1 MKQFLYMPRDLVN
14 FAPLNAKDH
23 FPMFDKLF
31 VMSQYVLP
39 QLSVSRLAGRLAD
52 NKSLPGL
59 KNRVVKWFIGRYGV
73 DMDEAL
79 EPDPAAYP
87 SFNAFF
93 TRALKPGLRPVDERE
108 TTLVSPV
115 DGTISQLG
123 QVSDDRV
130 FQAKGQSFS
139 LKELLGG
146 DEVRAAGFADGEFA
160 TIYLSPKDYHRIHM
174 PLAGTLREMVY
185 VPGKLFSVN
194 PTTAEN
200 VPNLFARNE
209 RVACIFD
216 TPAGPMALVSVGAM
230 IVGSVETTWA
240 GIVAPGNNEVSASRY
255 DTLRTPIRFEKG
267 EEMGRFRL
275 GSTVIMVMP
284 KGAVKWNTNQVAGGT
299 VRMGEAFGE
308 VSSDQPETP

>member
-1 MKQFLYMPRDLVN
+1 MY
-14 FAPLNAKDH
+14 
-23 FPMFDKLF
+23 DKLF
-31 VMSQYVLP
+31 VKGQYIAP
-39 QLSVSRLAGRLAD
+39 QLTISRLAGRLAD
-52 NKSLPGL
+52 NESLPAL
-59 KNRVVKWFIGRYGV
+59 KNRVVNWFIGRYGV
-73 DMDEAL
+73 DMSEAV

-93 TRALKPGLRPVDERE
+93 TRALKPGQRPVATGES
-108 TTLVSPV
+108 VIASPS

-123 QVSDDRV
+123 RINDGRV

-146 DEVRAAGFADGEFA
+146 DQERASTFTDGEFA
-160 TIYLSPKDYHRIHM
+160 TIYLAPRDYHRVHM

-185 VPGKLFSVN
+185 VPGRLFSVN

-216 TPAGPMALVSVGAM
+216 TEAGPMAFVLVGAM

-240 GIVAPGNNEVSASRY
+240 GIVAPGKRQVDVTRY
-255 DTLRTPIRFEKG
+255 DNLKTPIRFEKG

-284 KGAVKWNTNQVAGGT
+284 KGTVAWNSDQAAGGR

-308 VSSDQPETP
+308 IRPGQQETQ